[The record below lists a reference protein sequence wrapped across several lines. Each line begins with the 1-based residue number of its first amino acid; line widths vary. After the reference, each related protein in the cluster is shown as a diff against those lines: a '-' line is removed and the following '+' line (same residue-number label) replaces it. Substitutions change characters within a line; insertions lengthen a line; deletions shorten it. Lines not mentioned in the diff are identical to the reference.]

1 MPIILGKDSSIVQPG
16 GGAVT
21 LADIE
26 REVARRTGPFF
37 MAYQDTGVPTS
48 STATSALMPSL
59 KSNALLGGPENLW
72 LVRRGKFVDPEQT
85 PIDVDPLDRERMV
98 QTFDSNAGRVIV
110 DRNWRNPMAPGEV
123 AEFMHLH
130 PSQELRP
137 AVLAGLR
144 RCFFEDRGRVY
155 MNSSSGIDLTA
166 LLPWL
171 TNGDQILRARG
182 GWQGTG
188 PDLPFEAVHQA
199 GHVLLIGVNVAGGSW
214 VSAMRPHF
222 SWVNGM
228 DSTTG
233 PQDDDDTLAID
244 LDYAASA
251 GHIEAWHLFPSRMF
265 AAAAGNLQASQE
277 MAAREFSRQAMIWAP
292 QTPRGI
298 AFSETVRLPLVGV
311 L

>member
-26 REVARRTGPFF
+26 QEVARRTGPFF
-37 MAYQDTGVPTS
+37 QAAQDSGTPTS
-48 STATSALMPSL
+48 STTTSALMPSL
-59 KSNALLGGPENLW
+59 KTNALLGGPENLW
-72 LVRRGKFVDPEQT
+72 LIRRGVRLDGTVT
-85 PIDVDPLDRERMV
+85 PSPITAADRERLV
-98 QTFDSNAGRVIV
+98 QTFDSGAGRVIV
-110 DRNWRNPMAPGEV
+110 DRNWGTPMYPSELAD
-123 AEFMHLH
+123 FTHLH
-130 PSQELRP
+130 PSQELRV

-166 LLPWL
+166 TLPWL
-171 TNGDQILRARG
+171 TDGSQILRARG

-233 PQDDDDTLAID
+233 PQHDDDTLDVD
-244 LDYAASA
+244 LDYAAAA
-251 GHIEAWHLFPSRMF
+251 GHIEAWHLFPSRMY

-277 MAAREFSRQAMIWAP
+277 MAAREFTRQAMIWAP
-292 QTPRGI
+292 RASGGI
-298 AFSETVRLPLVGV
+298 GFSETVRVPLVGV
-311 L
+311 